1 MKQIFISIILIFIIN
16 ISSSTTHNNNNKNNN
31 NNNNNT
37 TQQSNNRQDLL
48 HAVFWELKPFIFTNE
63 DGNIE
68 GIIPH
73 IFEQASVFCN
83 ARKPF
88 IKYVT
93 RVESRQKFFQ
103 LSRSNISYGEGVLS
117 GVDQKRAFWAPVLSP
132 THAKNDG
139 FLEKKKL
146 RSFQLMKTQYISVIV
161 RRDLISL
168 PNKILRGIMAC
179 EQIFVIAILIAIIV
193 GIILWIIERF
203 RNNDFPKSFS
213 KGALTG
219 LYWSIVSMTTVGYGD
234 IQPVTAI
241 GRFVTCFWLFIG
253 VMVGCVMTATVTDV
267 VAGNDFSIQNKK
279 VAVLENSFE
288 HRTAEK
294 QYRAHVVTAQ
304 SYEEVLQLVRQ
315 QKVYAAM
322 MNSDVAA
329 WHNDQISDDQMDN
342 PLRMVKKLPANLY
355 VHCFLPIDLLDQ
367 VKRIFKC
374 MYYQKDEVY
383 TFAEESYRVHHHP
396 ETIYIGSTGD
406 LMSQNAFV
414 RGIVGI
420 LVALISVGLVYDGWK
435 YWITK
440 HDYDK
445 GGDDDKKGVEIR
457 EKISKVKQFRNGAK
471 QCLI

>member
-1 MKQIFISIILIFIIN
+1 MKQIFTISIIKLLLALNTVSSSSILNSN
-16 ISSSTTHNNNNKNNN
+16 ISKNASHD
-31 NNNNNT
+31 
-37 TQQSNNRQDLL
+37 SNNRRDLL
-48 HAVFWELKPFIFTNE
+48 HAVFWEVKPFIFTNE
-63 DGNIE
+63 DGILE

-88 IKYVT
+88 IRYVT
-93 RVESRQKFFQ
+93 RIESRQKFFQ
-103 LSRSNISYGEGVLS
+103 LSHSNLSYGQGVLS

-132 THAKNDG
+132 THTKNDD
-139 FLEKKKL
+139 FMKSKKL
-146 RSFQLMKTQYISVIV
+146 RSFQILKTQHISVIV

-193 GIILWIIERF
+193 GIVLWIIERF
-203 RNNDFPKSFS
+203 KNNDFPKTFS
-213 KGALTG
+213 KGVLTG

-234 IQPVTAI
+234 IQPVTAV

-288 HRTAEK
+288 QRTAEK
-294 QYRAHVVTAQ
+294 QYRAIVVTAQ
-304 SYEEVLQLVRQ
+304 SYEEVLQLVRK

-329 WHNDQISDDQMDN
+329 WHNDQISNDAMDI

-355 VHCFLPIDLLDQ
+355 VHCFLPIDLLEE

-406 LMSQNAFV
+406 LMSQNTFV
-414 RGIVGI
+414 RAVVGI
-420 LVALISVGLVYDGWK
+420 LVALISAGLIYDGWN
-435 YWITK
+435 YFRFQQT
-440 HDYDK
+440 
-445 GGDDDKKGVEIR
+445 DKK
-457 EKISKVKQFRNGAK
+457 KSKNKNTKKMTKKTNFRNASK
-471 QCLI
+471 CLI